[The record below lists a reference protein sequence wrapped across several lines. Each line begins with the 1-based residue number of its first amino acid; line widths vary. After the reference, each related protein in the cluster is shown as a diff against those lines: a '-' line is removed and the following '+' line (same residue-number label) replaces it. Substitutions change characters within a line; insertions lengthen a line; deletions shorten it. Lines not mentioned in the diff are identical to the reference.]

1 MGKHSYCFHFMYSPY
16 RVVILPDDD
25 VPDWW
30 SQRGHTLASHQKTE
44 SLATAERPL
53 TLTADLAIATSCS
66 LCVVQSIFT
75 EVVSFFYLL
84 FFLFVRLQCMLL
96 YSGIRKS
103 HLHQTTIEEEKKK
116 DLHSE

>member
-75 EVVSFFYLL
+75 EVVSFFIYFFFYLCGCSVCYYIAG
-84 FFLFVRLQCMLL
+84 FAKATSIKQ
-96 YSGIRKS
+96 
-103 HLHQTTIEEEKKK
+103 Q
-116 DLHSE
+116 